1 MRLYPLLVRVIFAGA
16 LKLTDIRNGAYPVI
30 MMTMMDSKPETLE
43 MSEDCGK
50 DLIGSQ
56 HDHASMEFRIAYV
69 LDPMISQLVNS
80 MSSLLMYQ
88 RGHCLI
94 FMEGGITKIRS
105 TKRQHCQ
112 ILIRILGQTLKVK
125 AEC

>member
-1 MRLYPLLVRVIFAGA
+1 MP
-16 LKLTDIRNGAYPVI
+16 
-30 MMTMMDSKPETLE
+30 
-43 MSEDCGK
+43 EDCGK
-50 DLIGSQ
+50 YTKSGSQ
-56 HDHASMEFRIAYV
+56 HNHASMEFRIAYV

-88 RGHCLI
+88 RGYLLI
-94 FMEGGITKIRS
+94 FMMEGGITKMCA

-112 ILIRILGQTLKVK
+112 ILISILGQTSRVK